1 MSKNWKESLLQP
13 KATVQ
18 DAKRIID
25 TSSRHIAVVVD
36 EERKLLGIVTQSDYR
51 KGLLRHVN
59 YNDPVTSIM
68 NASPKTALLT
78 DIANK
83 VDEFFIKEKL
93 MHLLIVND
101 EGILVNVEYYDEHL
115 KIDRKENWVVIMAGG
130 LGNRLRPLT
139 EYTPKPLLNMGGKP
153 IIESIIDKFINYG
166 FRRFYLS
173 VNYKA
178 DMIEDYFGDGSK
190 LEVQISYMKEVQQM
204 GTAGSLSLLPDI
216 PNKPF
221 ITMNADL
228 ITDIN
233 FQDLV
238 NYHLE
243 HRASATMCVKEYDF
257 TVPYG
262 VVKVNDHKIEG
273 LDEKPNQKF
282 FVNAGIYLLEP
293 DILELIPKN
302 VSIDM
307 PDLFKMIIDSNK
319 TTAAFPI
326 HEYWLDIGQMND
338 YQKANNDHIQNNN
351 RKMIDEDVC

>member
-25 TSSRHIAVVVD
+25 TSSMHIAIVVD

-59 YNDPVTSIM
+59 YNGPVTSIM

-83 VDEFFIKEKL
+83 MDEFFIKENL

-139 EYTPKPLLNMGGKP
+139 EYTPKPLLNMCGKP
-153 IIESIIDKFINYG
+153 IIESIIEKFINYG
-166 FRRFYLS
+166 FRKFYLS

-233 FQDLV
+233 FQDLI

-243 HRASATMCVKEYDF
+243 HKASATMCVKEYDF

-282 FVNAGIYLLEP
+282 FVNAGIYLLGP

-307 PDLFKMIIDSNK
+307 PDLFKIIIDSNK

>member
-1 MSKNWKESLLQP
+1 
-13 KATVQ
+13 
-18 DAKRIID
+18 
-25 TSSRHIAVVVD
+25 VD

-83 VDEFFIKEKL
+83 VDEFFIKENL

-101 EGILVNVEYYDEHL
+101 EGILVNAEYYDEHL

-233 FQDLV
+233 FQDLI

>member
-1 MSKNWKESLLQP
+1 MNKNWKESLLHP
-13 KATVQ
+13 KSTVQ

-25 TSSRHIAVVVD
+25 TSSMHIAIVVD
-36 EERKLLGIVTQSDYR
+36 EERRLLGITTQSDFR
-51 KGLLRHVN
+51 KGLLRHVS
-59 YNDPVTSIM
+59 YNDSVTAIM
-68 NASPKTALLT
+68 NESPRTALLT
-78 DIANK
+78 DTGNK
-83 VDEFFIKEKL
+83 IDDFFIKENL

-130 LGNRLRPLT
+130 LGSRLSPLT
-139 EYTPKPLLNMGGKP
+139 DYTPKPLLNMGGKP
-153 IIESIIDKFINYG
+153 IIESIIEKLISYG

-178 DMIEDYFGDGSK
+178 DMIKDYFGNGSG
-190 LEVQISYMKEVQQM
+190 LGVQISYIKETQRM

-233 FQDLV
+233 FQDLI

-243 HRASATMCVKEYDF
+243 HKASATMCVKEYDF
-257 TVPYG
+257 AVPYG

-273 LDEKPNQKF
+273 LDEKPNQKV
-282 FVNAGIYLLEP
+282 FVNAGIYLFEP
-293 DILELIPKN
+293 DILELIPRN

-307 PDLFKMIIDSNK
+307 PGLFNKIIAGNK
-319 TTAAFPI
+319 ITAAFPI
-326 HEYWLDIGQMND
+326 HEYWLDIGQMGD
-338 YQKANNDHIQNNN
+338 YQKANSDYIQNEN
-351 RKMIDEDVC
+351 RTLID

>member
-25 TSSRHIAVVVD
+25 TSSMHIAIVVD

>member
-1 MSKNWKESLLQP
+1 
-13 KATVQ
+13 
-18 DAKRIID
+18 
-25 TSSRHIAVVVD
+25 
-36 EERKLLGIVTQSDYR
+36 
-51 KGLLRHVN
+51 
-59 YNDPVTSIM
+59 
-68 NASPKTALLT
+68 
-78 DIANK
+78 
-83 VDEFFIKEKL
+83 

>member
-1 MSKNWKESLLQP
+1 MGKNWKESLLHP
-13 KATVQ
+13 KAIVK

-25 TSSRHIAVVVD
+25 TSLMHIAIVVD
-36 EERKLLGIVTQSDYR
+36 EDGKLLGIVTQSDYR
-51 KGLLRHVN
+51 KSILRHVN
-59 YNDPVTSIM
+59 FSDPVTTIL
-68 NASPKTALLT
+68 NESPETALLS
-78 DIANK
+78 DSANK
-83 VDEFFIKEKL
+83 IDEFFIRTNL

-153 IIESIIDKFINYG
+153 IIESIIDKFISYG
-166 FRRFYLS
+166 FRRFYIS

-178 DMIEDYFGDGSK
+178 NMIEDYFGDGSK
-190 LEVQISYMKEVQQM
+190 LGVQISYMKEAQQM

-262 VVKVNDHKIEG
+262 VVTVNDHKIEG
-273 LDEKPNQKF
+273 LDEKPNQRF

-293 DILELIPKN
+293 NILELIPKN
-302 VSIDM
+302 VSINM
-307 PDLFKMIIDSNK
+307 PDLFKMIIDSNRI
-319 TTAAFPI
+319 TTAFPI
-326 HEYWLDIGQMND
+326 HEFWLDIGQMDD
-338 YQKANNDHIQNNN
+338 YQKANNDYIQN
-351 RKMIDEDVC
+351 KIGC

>member
-1 MSKNWKESLLQP
+1 M
-13 KATVQ
+13 
-18 DAKRIID
+18 
-25 TSSRHIAVVVD
+25 
-36 EERKLLGIVTQSDYR
+36 
-51 KGLLRHVN
+51 
-59 YNDPVTSIM
+59 
-68 NASPKTALLT
+68 
-78 DIANK
+78 
-83 VDEFFIKEKL
+83 DEFFIKENL
-93 MHLLIVND
+93 IHLLIVND
-101 EGILVNVEYYDEHL
+101 KGILVNVEYYDEHL

-139 EYTPKPLLNMGGKP
+139 EYTPKPLLNMCGKP
-153 IIESIIDKFINYG
+153 IIESIIEKFINYG
-166 FRRFYLS
+166 FRKFYLS

-233 FQDLV
+233 FQDLI

-243 HRASATMCVKEYDF
+243 HKASATMCVKEYDF

-282 FVNAGIYLLEP
+282 FVNAGIYLLGP

-307 PDLFKMIIDSNK
+307 PDLFKIIIDSNK

>member
-1 MSKNWKESLLQP
+1 MNKNWKESLLHP
-13 KATVQ
+13 KSTVQ

-25 TSSRHIAVVVD
+25 TSSMHIAIVVD

-59 YNDPVTSIM
+59 YNGPVTSIM
-68 NASPKTALLT
+68 NASPKTALST

-83 VDEFFIKEKL
+83 MDEFFIKENL

-130 LGNRLRPLT
+130 LGSRLSPLT
-139 EYTPKPLLNMGGKP
+139 DYTPKPLLNMGGKP
-153 IIESIIDKFINYG
+153 IIESIIEKLISYG

-178 DMIEDYFGDGSK
+178 DMIKDYFGNGSG
-190 LEVQISYMKEVQQM
+190 LGVQISYIKETQRM

-233 FQDLV
+233 FQDLI

-243 HRASATMCVKEYDF
+243 HKASATMCVKEYDF
-257 TVPYG
+257 AVPYG

-273 LDEKPNQKF
+273 LDEKPNQKV
-282 FVNAGIYLLEP
+282 FVNAGIYLFEP
-293 DILELIPKN
+293 DILGLIPRN

-307 PDLFKMIIDSNK
+307 PGLFNKIIAGNK
-319 TTAAFPI
+319 ITAAFPI
-326 HEYWLDIGQMND
+326 HEYWLDIGQMGD
-338 YQKANNDHIQNNN
+338 YQKANSDYIQNEN
-351 RKMIDEDVC
+351 RTLID

>member
-25 TSSRHIAVVVD
+25 TSSMHIAIVVD

-83 VDEFFIKEKL
+83 MDEFFIKENL
-93 MHLLIVND
+93 IHLLIVND
-101 EGILVNVEYYDEHL
+101 KGILVNVEYYDEHL

-233 FQDLV
+233 FQDLI